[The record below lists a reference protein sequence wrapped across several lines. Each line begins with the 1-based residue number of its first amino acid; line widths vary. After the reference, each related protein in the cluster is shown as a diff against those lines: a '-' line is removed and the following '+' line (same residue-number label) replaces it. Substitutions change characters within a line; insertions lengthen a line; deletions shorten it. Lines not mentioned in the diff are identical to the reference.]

1 MDTFR
6 CVTCGAEHSLPDIGL
21 SFDRPDA
28 YFRILPDKRARRTW
42 NDDHFCVIWE
52 TDRSPRR
59 HFLRALLPIPIRGE
73 KQVYCW
79 GVWSEVAE
87 SAYAH
92 AFNTWSHARRAR
104 TPPFPGQLA
113 SALPESEPTLGLA
126 GVVQLSAPGEIPRF
140 TFAGDVDHA
149 IARQQREG
157 VLREEAIAWASRA
170 IHWADRS

>member
-6 CVTCGAEHSLPDIGL
+6 CVTCGAQHRLPEMGL

-42 NDDHFCVIWE
+42 NDDDFCVIWE
-52 TDRSPRR
+52 TERSPRR

-87 SAYAH
+87 LAFAH
-92 AFNTWSHARRAR
+92 AFSTRSHAHRAH
-104 TPPFPGQLA
+104 TPAFPGQLA
-113 SALPESEPTLGLA
+113 SAVPGLEPTLGLP
-126 GVVQLSAPGEIPRF
+126 GLVQLSAPGEIPRF
-140 TFAGDVDHA
+140 TFAADLDHP

-157 VLREEAIAWASRA
+157 VFRDEAIEWASRA
-170 IHWADRS
+170 IHR